1 MVLGLRTKNRKGA
14 SIQVNYIIHVKKI
27 KPWPPSQSL
36 KSLRSVVL
44 QWENGNRSSVSLNP
58 VVPSI
63 GSGVGGVK
71 IEFNESFKLTTTLCR
86 EVSAKGGNADVF
98 LKNCLELNLYEPR
111 RDKTVKGQPLGGV
124 IIGLL
129 DHGIIKE
136 TVILSV
142 PMNCKRSF
150 RNTTQPILY
159 VKIQPFDKD
168 STSTSSRESGEG
180 LSKQVSL
187 EKDGKESV
195 SALMNEEYA
204 DEAEIA
210 SFTDDDVSS
219 HSSLT
224 ISSSAFESRTDSPA
238 QNDTMNVGRLQEKVF
253 ILHSYFLF
261 FFLLKQ
267 PCFFTKT
274 FNSYLVR

>member
-14 SIQVNYIIHVKKI
+14 SIQVNYIIHVQEI

-44 QWENGNRSSVSLNP
+44 QWENGDRSCGSLNP

-63 GSGVGGVK
+63 GSGVGDGK
-71 IEFNESFKLTTTLCR
+71 IEFNESFKLTTTLCK
-86 EVSAKGGNADVF
+86 EVSAKGGNIDMF

-111 RDKTVKGQPLGGV
+111 REKTVKGQPLGGV
-124 IIGLL
+124 IIDLS

-150 RNTTQPILY
+150 RNTAQPILY

-168 STSTSSRESGEG
+168 STSTSSRES
-180 LSKQVSL
+180 LSKQLSL
-187 EKDGKESV
+187 ENDGRESV

-224 ISSSAFESRTDSPA
+224 ISSSAFESRTDSPT
-238 QNDTMNVGRLQEKVF
+238 QNDTMNVGRLREKVF
-253 ILHSYFLF
+253 ILHSNFLF
-261 FFLLKQ
+261 FFLFKQ
-267 PCFFTKT
+267 PC
-274 FNSYLVR
+274 

>member
-14 SIQVNYIIHVKKI
+14 SIQVNYIIHVQEI

-44 QWENGNRSSVSLNP
+44 QWENGDRSSGSLNP

-63 GSGVGGVK
+63 GSGVGDGK
-71 IEFNESFKLTTTLCR
+71 IEFNESFKLTAILFR
-86 EVSAKGGNADVF
+86 EVSAKGGNSDVF
-98 LKNCLELNLYEPR
+98 QRNCLELNLYEPR

-124 IIGLL
+124 VIDLSEY
-129 DHGIIKE
+129 GIIKE
-136 TVILSV
+136 AVILSV

-150 RNTTQPILY
+150 RNTAQPVLF

-168 STSTSSRESGEG
+168 STSTSSRESP
-180 LSKQVSL
+180 SKEVSL
-187 EKDGKESV
+187 DKEGRESV

-224 ISSSAFESRTDSPA
+224 ISSSTFESHTDSPA
-238 QNDTMNVGRLQEKVF
+238 QNDTTNVQQLQQKVF
-253 ILHSYFLF
+253 IFYSYFLF
-261 FFLLKQ
+261 SLS
-267 PCFFTKT
+267 
-274 FNSYLVR
+274 FNSLIF